1 MKVGVLALQGAVA
14 EHMHMLEKVGVET
27 LAVKRVSQLEEISG
41 LVIPGGESTTIGK
54 LMRYY
59 GFWQPLQDLAA
70 QGFPLFGTCAG
81 LIILAKRIAGQDD
94 VHLSVMDI
102 YVERNAF
109 GRQRESFETDLVI
122 KDVADD
128 FRSVFIRAPLIL
140 EVGESVEVLSIH
152 KEQIVAARQA
162 NVLATSFHPELT
174 DDERLHAY
182 FVEMIKQHELQEATL
197 S

>member
-14 EHMHMLEKVGVET
+14 EHMRMLEKVGVQAI
-27 LAVKRVSQLEEISG
+27 AVKKVSQLEEISG

-70 QGFPLFGTCAG
+70 QDFPLFGTCAG

-94 VHLSVMDI
+94 VHLGVMDI

-109 GRQRESFETDLVI
+109 GRQRESFETDLVV